1 MHYSWLVIWL
11 GSFAYNKASK
21 GRIILEKNY
30 KKQKETYPQEKPN
43 RKKTKPDAPLKPKK
57 STETCGLPKKY
68 RANYIRQDIEK

>member
-1 MHYSWLVIWL
+1 M
-11 GSFAYNKASK
+11 
-21 GRIILEKNY
+21 EKNY